1 MMNDG
6 KGNFYLC
13 KIFYFDKK
21 RMKMENSN
29 AGNLTN
35 LQREL
40 LKVFSVGL
48 DENQLIDIRALLT
61 RYFAE
66 SATKE
71 MDRLWDERGWTQE
84 TMKQWA
90 NEQQR
95 TKKQ

>member
-6 KGNFYLC
+6 IQFWLKN
-13 KIFYFDKK
+13 II
-21 RMKMENSN
+21 MENSN
-29 AGNLTN
+29 SGALTN

-40 LKVFSVGL
+40 LKVFSVKL
-48 DENQLIDIRALLT
+48 DENQLIDIRGLLT

-84 TMKQWA
+84 TMNEWA
-90 NEQQR
+90 NEQNR
-95 TKKQ
+95 TKK